1 MVRVLTLT
9 SGVVTAMAQIVAH
22 SSFGMESQIS
32 LCNPC
37 FQIGGQG
44 INALLNYILNVGVI
58 GGCGSLCAAAIPAG
72 GIAAIGCEL
81 VCAEVG
87 VKEFVKAIENADL
100 DPIYFCEVVHAC
112 PAAPDDAYL
121 EYIQAAAL
129 PASVPRGQDIQM
141 AVDLNVTNDTGVGEF
156 SISIDGPG
164 TATPLGQSFFI
175 KDGIPAGEQRLAVTL
190 TLQDGKDDQ
199 GMPKTFEEGVYN
211 FTFHVCQGECG
222 SKHPHSKD
230 FGVVAGSFNVTA
242 AAPSPP
248 APPPATCWDQM
259 DQKSCEA
266 TTDMMGEQCSWCDDF
281 FSCQDSFQPCGK
293 SAVQV

>member
-1 MVRVLTLT
+1 V
-9 SGVVTAMAQIVAH
+9 
-22 SSFGMESQIS
+22 
-32 LCNPC
+32 
-37 FQIGGQG
+37 
-44 INALLNYILNVGVI
+44 
-58 GGCGSLCAAAIPAG
+58 

-121 EYIQAAAL
+121 EYIQAVAL

-141 AVDLNVTNDTGVGEF
+141 AVDLNVSNDTGVGEF

-248 APPPATCWDQM
+248 APPAATCWDQM

-266 TTDMMGEQCSWCDDF
+266 TTDMMGEQCNWCDDF

-293 SAVQV
+293 SVVQV